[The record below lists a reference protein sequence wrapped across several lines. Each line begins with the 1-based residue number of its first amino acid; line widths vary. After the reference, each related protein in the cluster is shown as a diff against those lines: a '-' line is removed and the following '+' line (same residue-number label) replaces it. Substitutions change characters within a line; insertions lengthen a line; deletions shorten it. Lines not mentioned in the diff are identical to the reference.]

1 MAEPRGR
8 LSGNFRRSAWIL
20 VGIDTMLLR
29 VSVYMSFFTNF
40 HNRPKTGC
48 R

>member
-1 MAEPRGR
+1 MGNLRGR
-8 LSGNFRRSAWIL
+8 LDGNFRRSAWIL

-40 HNRPKTGC
+40 HNRPKIGC